1 MWWMRDAI
9 EHSLLGKIN
18 GFLIPWSANKTRA
31 QFVKPLSLEPS
42 LLQVG
47 QSSRGALPLLLHA
60 FPITSPENP
69 QDSKNKYMYNTR
81 TMRLAILK
89 NAPHN

>member
-1 MWWMRDAI
+1 MVIKA
-9 EHSLLGKIN
+9 EHN
-18 GFLIPWSANKTRA
+18 
-31 QFVKPLSLEPS
+31 FVKPLSLEPS
-42 LLQVG
+42 LLQAG

-69 QDSKNKYMYNTR
+69 QDPKNKYMYNIR